1 MRKLDHPNL
10 MKLYEVYETENSIY
24 MCVELLKGGQLYDH
38 IKFNKD
44 FDQNTIFQI
53 MEGLVSGI
61 RYLHKNGIMH
71 RDLKLENILFREK
84 E

>member
-1 MRKLDHPNL
+1 
-10 MKLYEVYETENSIY
+10 
-24 MCVELLKGGQLYDH
+24 
-38 IKFNKD
+38 
-44 FDQNTIFQI
+44 